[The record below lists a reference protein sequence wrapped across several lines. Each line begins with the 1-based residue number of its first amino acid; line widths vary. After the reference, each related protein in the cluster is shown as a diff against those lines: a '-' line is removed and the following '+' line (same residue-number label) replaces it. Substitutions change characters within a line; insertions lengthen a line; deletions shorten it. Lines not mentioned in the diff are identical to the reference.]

1 MQEEMVVCGV
11 NVRNTFPPPFA
22 MYMCVCAVDII
33 VSGRSGMENIHA
45 IQNILGEVKIDR
57 IYLVR

>member
-1 MQEEMVVCGV
+1 VCGV

-33 VSGRSGMENIHA
+33 VSGRSGMENTHA